1 MHIVDGIVSSIQTI
15 LSHKFRSFLTLLG
28 IIIGVTSVVAM
39 FSSINGLKIIIHQQM
54 ESLGFD
60 NSLVVTP
67 DTGQTQ
73 SRRRGF
79 GIRRG
84 YWSASRK
91 IKPLSYKDYQ
101 SLKAEVDAKYIYGMV
116 ERWALTADRNW
127 IRVIGTNI
135 DYFNSKTYPLK
146 EGRYFNSFEMKNAKK
161 VCVLGFHY
169 AQKNFPNENPIGK
182 TITAGDHIY
191 QVVGVLEDDILNKGS
206 AFNMSNWQR
215 NWDLQAVFIPLRTAA
230 VYHKNNMALD
240 SIVLQAEN
248 SESFNDMRNRTRQV
262 LLANHNMSKD
272 FSFEDIGSYMLEMT
286 KEIDEFQKKWSITLL
301 AIASISLIVGGIG
314 LFSTLLISINE
325 RMNEIGVRKSIGARD
340 RDIFFYFIIEAL
352 TLSFI
357 AACFGIGFGFLIT
370 KGLGLAI
377 GIAVPISMM
386 SIYIGFFFSLL
397 IGFISGLYPAYKAA
411 VIDPIQAI
419 YYFE

>member
-1 MHIVDGIVSSIQTI
+1 MHFIDGIISSIQTI

-39 FSSINGLKIIIHQQM
+39 FSSVNGLKLIIHKQM

-60 NSLVVTP
+60 NSLVVSPGTE
-67 DTGQTQ
+67 DSNT
-73 SRRRGF
+73 RRRGF
-79 GIRRG
+79 GIRRS
-84 YWSASRK
+84 WSANRK
-91 IKPLSYKDYQ
+91 IKPLTYNDFQ
-101 SLKAEVDAKYIYGMV
+101 SLKAEIEVKYVYGLI
-116 ERWALTADRNW
+116 ERWAMSPDRNW
-127 IRVIGTNI
+127 MRVIGTNV
-135 DYFNSKTYPLK
+135 DFFKSKTYPIK
-146 EGRYFNSFEMKNAKK
+146 EGRFFNSFEMKNAKK
-161 VCVLGFHY
+161 VCVLGYYY
-169 AQKNFPNENPIGK
+169 AQKNFINENPIGK
-182 TITAGDHIY
+182 FITSGDHRY
-191 QVVGVLEDDILNKGS
+191 QVIGILDEDKLSQGN
-206 AFNMSNWQR
+206 AFNMNNWQR
-215 NWDLQAVFIPLRTAA
+215 NWDLQAIYIPLKTAA

-240 SIVLQAEN
+240 SIVLQAKD
-248 SESFNDMRNRTRQV
+248 SESFNYMRNHTRQV
-262 LLANHNMSKD
+262 LLAKHNMSKD

-286 KEIDEFQKKWSITLL
+286 QEIDEFQKKWSITLL

-340 RDIFFYFIIEAL
+340 KDIFFYFIIEAL

-357 AACFGIGFGFLIT
+357 AACFGIIFGFLIT
-370 KGLGLAI
+370 KILGLAI
-377 GIAVPISMM
+377 GISVPISIM